1 MSLNIPLRRIFV
13 DASVAKA
20 PLTQEIL
27 KRVKGILVEVLPSGT
42 KPSPP
47 LAPWPEVL
55 RWGKESLFLTRFP
68 GRFFRPCPGTK
79 AYTCCGY
86 RIFHIGQGCPL
97 DCTYCILQAYFNEP
111 WLSFFVNVLDDGLP
125 ELEKALADLP
135 AGRVLRIGTGE
146 FTDSLALD
154 PITNLNRHLVSFFAG
169 QHQAVLE
176 LKTKTINI
184 NALQGLTH
192 NRKTIVSWSLN
203 TPKVVVQEEHRAP
216 SLKERLQAACQVA
229 SWGYPLGFHFDPIIY
244 YPGCLQ
250 EYEAVIEELFS
261 KVPSEDI
268 VWISLGS
275 LRYMPVLK
283 EISEARFP
291 ETRIFCE
298 EFIVGLDGKRR
309 YFRDLRVEL
318 YRHIYQAIKQRAPQV
333 CVYLCMESPEV
344 WEEAFGF
351 TPQSKGGLPRMLDE
365 AAIRICDLKV

>member
-1 MSLNIPLRRIFV
+1 MGRRIPLRRIFV
-13 DASVAKA
+13 EETVIDA

-27 KRVKGILVEVLPSGT
+27 TRLKGCLVKILPPGQRPEV
-42 KPSPP
+42 P

-55 RWGKESLFLTRFP
+55 HWGKETLFLTRFP

-111 WLSFFVNVLDDGLP
+111 WLSFFVNVLEDGLR
-125 ELEKALADLP
+125 ELEQAWADLP
-135 AGRVLRIGTGE
+135 PGRVLRIGTGE

-154 PITNLNRHLVSFFAG
+154 PITGLNRHLVQFFAA
-169 QHQAVLE
+169 QEKAVLE

-184 NALQGLTH
+184 APLKGLSH

-203 TPKVVVQEEHRAP
+203 TPKIVSSEEHRAP
-216 SLKERLQAACQVA
+216 SLEERLKAAATVA

-244 YPGCLQ
+244 YPGCLE
-250 EYEAVIEELFS
+250 EYKAVIDELFAR
-261 KVPSEDI
+261 VPAENI

-283 EISEARFP
+283 EIAEKRFP
-291 ETRIFCE
+291 ETRIFAE

-318 YRHIYQAIKQRAPQV
+318 YRYIYQAIKERAPGV

-344 WEEAFGF
+344 WQEAFGF
-351 TPQSKGGLPRMLDE
+351 RPQQKGGLPRMLDE
-365 AAIRICDLKV
+365 AAIRICDLRA

>member
-1 MSLNIPLRRIFV
+1 MGLNIPLRRIFV
-13 DASVAKA
+13 DASVVKA

-27 KRVKGILVEVLPSGT
+27 KRVKGVFVEVLPTGT
-42 KPSPP
+42 KPVPP
-47 LAPWPEVL
+47 LAPWPKVL
-55 RWGKESLFLTRFP
+55 RWGKETLFLTRFP

-97 DCTYCILQAYFNEP
+97 DCSYCILQAYFNEP
-111 WLSFFVNVLDDGLP
+111 WLSFFVNVLEEGLL
-125 ELEKALADLP
+125 ELEQALDSLLP
-135 AGRVLRIGTGE
+135 RQVLRIGTGE

-154 PITNLNRHLVSFFAG
+154 PITDLNRQLVNFFAA
-169 QHQAVLE
+169 QNQAVLE
-176 LKTKTINI
+176 LKTKTVNI
-184 NALQGLTH
+184 HSLKGLAH

-203 TPKVVVQEEHRAP
+203 TPRVVAREEHRAP
-216 SLKERLQAACQVA
+216 SLVERLKAARQVA

-250 EYEAVIEELFS
+250 EYEAVVEELLS
-261 KVPSEDI
+261 TVPSRQI

-283 EISEARFP
+283 EIAEARFP

-318 YRHIYQAIKQRAPQV
+318 YRHIFLAIKERAPEV

-365 AAIRICDLKV
+365 AAIRICGLKA